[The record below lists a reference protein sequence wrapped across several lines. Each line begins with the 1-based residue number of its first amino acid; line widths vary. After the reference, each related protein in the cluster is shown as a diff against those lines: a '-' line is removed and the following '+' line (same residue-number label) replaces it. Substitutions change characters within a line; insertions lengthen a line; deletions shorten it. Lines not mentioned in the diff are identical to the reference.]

1 MLCSLSLTIC
11 FADHTED
18 IKHSNFIGAWVLVT
32 DYALRRDAYPT
43 KAQGLDLINRFAT
56 LSPMSYMAG
65 NVKLGLDSGRVI
77 AEFSK
82 SNVIDP
88 NTKAFIDQQ
97 VNVMNTLFDL
107 FKANELQV

>member
-1 MLCSLSLTIC
+1 
-11 FADHTED
+11 
-18 IKHSNFIGAWVLVT
+18 
-32 DYALRRDAYPT
+32 
-43 KAQGLDLINRFAT
+43 
-56 LSPMSYMAG
+56 MSYMAG
-65 NVKLGLDSGRVI
+65 NVKLGLDSGRVV

-97 VNVMNTLFDL
+97 VNMMNTLFDL